1 MRRIH
6 WEGPGG
12 AWFGG
17 VMMVRVW
24 GVGISIDL
32 CFFLPFYLEIDL
44 VLCQLSV
51 LGSGLY
57 YIIFLSSP
65 FIIILYLHLSL
76 YYVRNIL

>member
-1 MRRIH
+1 
-6 WEGPGG
+6 
-12 AWFGG
+12 
-17 VMMVRVW
+17 MMVRVW

-57 YIIFLSSP
+57 YIIFLLYDNSLFVV
-65 FIIILYLHLSL
+65 FIILNRHSLSL
-76 YYVRNIL
+76 YTGYRYCVAD